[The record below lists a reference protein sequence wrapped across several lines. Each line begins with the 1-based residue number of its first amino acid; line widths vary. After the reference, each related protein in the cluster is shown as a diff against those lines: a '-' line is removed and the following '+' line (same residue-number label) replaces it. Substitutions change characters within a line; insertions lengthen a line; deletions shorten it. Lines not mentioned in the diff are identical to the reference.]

1 MSRIYERLV
10 LKHQCDFL
18 RTPFFTE
25 HLQWLLLT
33 VSVFQPA
40 ASLKKGL
47 EQRHF
52 SVNFAKIFKNTFL
65 QNTFLQNTSGSLLL
79 VFTCNFEKFFR
90 SPILQSTSGKLLISC
105 TSCKIS
111 NTRYNKKYFTSA
123 FQALSTNTRRSYLEA
138 FIYLKSLKIIFE

>member
-10 LKHQCDFL
+10 LKHQCAFL

-47 EQRHF
+47 QQRHF
-52 SVNFAKIFKNTFL
+52 SVNLAKFLRTSFCRTPPDHCFLCLPVILRSFSDHLFYRAPLGNCLFHVQVAEFQTPDTIKSISQVLFKHFI
-65 QNTFLQNTSGSLLL
+65 Q
-79 VFTCNFEKFFR
+79 
-90 SPILQSTSGKLLISC
+90 
-105 TSCKIS
+105 
-111 NTRYNKKYFTSA
+111 TRDAATW
-123 FQALSTNTRRSYLEA
+123 RRS
-138 FIYLKSLKIIFE
+138 FT